1 MNSYYPTHNCCHVT
15 ELTVI
20 LSHPPLL
27 MYGRGGLANVRYFS
41 VHFSKAYHMIPY
53 IFWGGRKLT
62 RTNFYT
68 SSVYSCS
75 NFHLIRPTC
84 VNNHYLYIVGVP
96 ALLATNCWTIAKN
109 QYFDTFSFTLWSD
122 CIEPQQRLAA
132 NFFGV
137 AKCHGWHLS

>member
-53 IFWGGRKLT
+53 IFWGGAQT
-62 RTNFYT
+62 HQNQF
-68 SSVYSCS
+68 
-75 NFHLIRPTC
+75 
-84 VNNHYLYIVGVP
+84 LYIQCLFPFQFPLDKANMRKQSLSLYRWCASIVGYQ
-96 ALLATNCWTIAKN
+96 LLDYSKKSIFWYVQLYLVEWLHRT
-109 QYFDTFSFTLWSD
+109 
-122 CIEPQQRLAA
+122 AA
-132 NFFGV
+132 AFGCQFFWGGKMPWV
-137 AKCHGWHLS
+137 AP